1 MANAGVKASYLSQ
14 RPWIISLVLLII
26 LVFWVSSGSSNATTP
41 SSEPNEVQSAPL
53 TKVSVET
60 FYAEPITRSISL
72 YGRTAPD
79 RDATIS
85 AEADGRV
92 IKVDVR
98 KGAAVKQGDLLVFID
113 KGDRAAQLARSK
125 ALLSVRQ
132 KEFNAAKSLKKKG
145 LQGEVAY
152 SLAEANL
159 VEANANVE
167 NIELALSHTE
177 VRAPFD
183 GIVDDVMVEVGDY
196 LGVGDPMA
204 TLIDLDPLIVTAD
217 VSEQHI
223 SQIDSSLPASIKLV
237 NGEMKEGHLRYQSS
251 IASPTTNTFAIELEI
266 SNPRQLLPAG
276 ISAEVDLA
284 LDLQQAVKLS
294 ASALALDEQG
304 NLGVKT
310 LVDDKV
316 AFVAAR
322 VVKAEQNGVW
332 LSGLGDQ
339 VDVITKGQGFVR
351 DGDTVDAVH
360 QSQTQ

>member
-14 RPWIISLVLLII
+14 RPWIISLVLLLA
-26 LVFWVSSGSSNATTP
+26 LVFWVSSGTSNATPP
-41 SSEPNEVQSAPL
+41 SEKNASQSAPL
-53 TKVSVET
+53 TKVTVDT
-60 FYAEPITRSISL
+60 FFAEPVTRSISL

-92 IKVDVR
+92 IKVSVK
-98 KGAAVKQGDLLVFID
+98 KGATVKKGDLLIFID

-204 TLIDLDPLIVTAD
+204 TLLDLDPLIVTAD

-223 SQIDSSLPASIKLV
+223 SQIDASLPARILLV
-237 NGEMKEGHLRYQSS
+237 NGEVKEGRLRYQSS
-251 IASPTTNTFAIELEI
+251 IASPATNTFSIELEI
-266 SNPRQLLPAG
+266 SNPQQLLPAG

-284 LDLQQAVKLS
+284 LDMQRAVKLS
-294 ASALALDEQG
+294 PSVLALDEQG

-310 LVDDKV
+310 LKENKV
-316 AFVAAR
+316 AFVSAR

-332 LSGLGDQ
+332 LTGLGEQ

-351 DGDTVDAVH
+351 DGDRVDAMR
-360 QSQTQ
+360 QSQAQ

>member
-14 RPWIISLVLLII
+14 RPWIISLVLLIA
-26 LVFWVSSGSSNATTP
+26 LVFWVGSGSSSASP
-41 SSEPNEVQSAPL
+41 SPEQSEQPKAPL
-53 TKVSVET
+53 TKVAVDTYYS
-60 FYAEPITRSISL
+60 EPVTRSISL

-92 IKVDVR
+92 TKVNVR
-98 KGAAVKQGDLLVFID
+98 KGAAVKKGDLLVFID
-113 KGDRAAQLARSK
+113 KGDREAQLNRSK
-125 ALLSVRQ
+125 SLLLVRQ

-145 LQGEVAY
+145 LQGEVAF

-159 VEANANVE
+159 VEAKANVE
-167 NIELALSHTE
+167 NIELALSHTQ

-217 VSEQHI
+217 VSEKHI
-223 SQIDSSLPASIKLV
+223 SHIDASLPASVLLV
-237 NGEMKEGHLRYQSS
+237 NGEKKEGRLRYQSS
-251 IASPTTNTFAIELEI
+251 LASPTTNTFAIELEI
-266 SNPRQLLPAG
+266 SNPQQALPAG

-284 LDLQQAVKLS
+284 LDLQRAVKLS
-294 ASALALDEQG
+294 PSVLALDEQG

-310 LVDDKV
+310 LQGNKV

-322 VVKAEQNGVW
+322 IVKAEKDGVW
-332 LSGLGDQ
+332 LSGLGEQ

-351 DGDTVDAVH
+351 DGDVVDAVR
-360 QSQTQ
+360 QTQPQ